1 MTQKLCWSI
10 AVILLVTRTIGAETT
25 KNNKQFHLKN
35 IRNYNNEINEAGS
48 QRSHQEHDDSLNND
62 SNMHSESSDQPH
74 SRQKRLIWVTD
85 DGRLALPP
93 GTTLI
98 IAPTLT
104 MPFIRYPPDGFHS
117 NISISL
123 PLTSIMLMFVLFYE
137 NSNRFNFS

>member
-10 AVILLVTRTIGAETT
+10 AVILLVTRTSASETT
-25 KNNKQFHLKN
+25 KSNKQFHLKN
-35 IRNYNNEINEAGS
+35 LRNYNNEINEAGS
-48 QRSHQEHDDSLNND
+48 KRSQNDEFKIESHQEHDDSLNNEETV
-62 SNMHSESSDQPH
+62 HPESSDQPH

-123 PLTSIMLMFVLFYE
+123 PLTSMINE
-137 NSNRFNFS
+137 I

>member
-10 AVILLVTRTIGAETT
+10 AVILLVTRTMATETT
-25 KNNKQFHLKN
+25 KSNKQFHLKN
-35 IRNYNNEINEAGS
+35 IRNYNNEINEAGLK
-48 QRSHQEHDDSLNND
+48 RSNNDELKIESHSERDDSLNND
-62 SNMHSESSDQPH
+62 EEMHPESSDQPH

-93 GTTLI
+93 GTVLV
-98 IAPTLT
+98 IAPTIT

-123 PLTSIMLMFVLFYE
+123 PLTSMMLKI
-137 NSNRFNFS
+137 